1 MKNAYNLDSAF
12 NKNADNTIGKP
23 NNGKDTNISESFF
36 HSSVIAITE
45 KDNSSLDWYS
55 FNVTASNKN
64 PIQAYFD
71 IDQTSSSLD
80 SFIKLYN
87 SFEKEIDSNNDH
99 EATDPGSL
107 YTGTFKAHNGKDS
120 FISYTFKA
128 TGLYYLSI
136 GNAVNPPNDKRNI
149 FYQNPL
155 STGQNYTLHVSLS
168 DNIAVN
174 NQQSNVPTPP
184 ATLLFGSGLIG
195 FMGMYRQKIFAT
207 TLTA

>member
-12 NKNADNTIGKP
+12 NKNADNNIGKP

-36 HSSVIAITE
+36 HSSVTAITG

-87 SFEKEIDSNNDH
+87 SFDEKEIDSNNDH
-99 EATDPGSL
+99 EAKDPGSS
-107 YTGTFKAHNGKDS
+107 YSDISKHNGKDS
-120 FISYTFKA
+120 FISYNFKT

-136 GNAVNPPNDKRNI
+136 GNAVNPPNDNSNI
-149 FYQNPL
+149 FYQKPL

-168 DNIAVN
+168 DHISVN

-184 ATLLFGSGLIG
+184 ATLLFSSGLIG